1 MSDTLT
7 LRRFLALGATAL
19 AVGVA
24 AFALLAGTGTRP
36 APAAALAAVAALFAL
51 VVAPLVALARQ
62 VGAEADDHEEIE
74 RRIAE
79 GLGLSK
85 AEFDAS
91 FEDGGRQSY
100 RERREG
106 REGREDREE

>member
-7 LRRFLALGATAL
+7 LRRFLGFGATAL
-19 AVGVA
+19 AVGVG
-24 AFALLAGTGTRP
+24 AFALLSGTGTRP
-36 APAAALAAVAALFAL
+36 APTVALATLAALFAL
-51 VVAPLVALARQ
+51 VVAPLIALARR

-74 RRIAE
+74 RRIAA
-79 GLGLSK
+79 GLGMSK

-91 FEDGGRQSY
+91 FEDGGRQGY

-106 REGREDREE
+106 HGDREE